1 VTSRTQVAWPRN
13 LFLTGFSASGKS
25 TVGPVVAARLGW
37 AFVDLDAEIERRA
50 GRAIPA
56 LFNEGEEIF
65 RALEGETLTAL
76 AAGERRVIATGGG
89 APVRAENR
97 AVLRRGGLVVC
108 LEAAPETIVA
118 RLTAP
123 GYPLGRAN
131 PAEQRPLLDG
141 HEPLERVRYLK
152 QTRQVFYADCDWTV
166 HTDRLSAEE
175 CAEEVV
181 RAWER
186 LADRPAAP
194 ALGRV
199 VVPAITAERD
209 APYSARNG
217 AAAVVRAPG
226 GSYPIFIGRQNLP
239 ELGRRVRNAGING
252 RVFVISDETVF
263 GHHGPAVLDALR
275 AADLDVVAYCLPPGE
290 PSKSLAAAEAVFGW
304 LVAQRA
310 ERRHAILALGGGV
323 VGDLAGFVA
332 ATYLRGLPLVQVP
345 TTLLAMVDSAIGGKV
360 AVNLPAGKNLLGAF
374 YQPRL
379 VFGDVALLGSLTPRE
394 RASGWAEVIKHALIL
409 DAPQFAD
416 LERETRRGV
425 SDLAGPDGARRIAR
439 SAAIKA
445 RVVSEDEREEGLRML
460 LNYGHT
466 AGHALEAATNYTRFL
481 HGEAVSI
488 GMEVAARL
496 AVRLGLL
503 SETASA
509 RQRALLSALGLP
521 TRCDG
526 VDVEAVWAAIAL
538 DKKVKDRTVRWVLL
552 EDIGRA
558 AVRADVPTVEAR
570 AAFDEVIRP

>member
-1 VTSRTQVAWPRN
+1 MTPIAPGGWPRN

-25 TVGPVVAARLGW
+25 TLGPAVAARLGW

-50 GRAIPA
+50 GRTIPA
-56 LFNEGEEIF
+56 LFNEGEAVF
-65 RALEGETLTAL
+65 RALETEALTTL

-89 APVRAENR
+89 APVRPENR
-97 AVLRRGGLVVC
+97 AEMRRNGLVVC
-108 LEAAPETIVA
+108 LEAAAETIVA
-118 RLTAP
+118 RLAAQ
-123 GYPLGRAN
+123 RAAN
-131 PAEQRPLLDG
+131 PAAQRPLLDG
-141 HEPLERVRYLK
+141 PDPLERVRYLK

-175 CAEEVV
+175 CAEEVL

-186 LADRPAAP
+186 LRSRPAAP
-194 ALGRV
+194 GLGEV
-199 VVPAITAERD
+199 TASAIAAETE
-209 APYSARNG
+209 APYSPASG

-226 GSYPIFIGRQNLP
+226 GTYPIFLGWRNLP
-239 ELGRRVRNAGING
+239 ELGRRVRNAGLAG
-252 RVFVISDETVF
+252 RVFVISDQTVF
-263 GHHGPAVLDALR
+263 DLHGAAVLASLR
-275 AADLDVVAYCLPPGE
+275 TAGLEAEAFCVPPGE
-290 PSKSLAAAEAVFGW
+290 TSKSLETAEAIFGW

-332 ATYLRGLPLVQVP
+332 ATYLRGMPFVQAP

-379 VFGDVALLGSLTPRE
+379 VFGEVALLATLTARE
-394 RASGWAEVIKHALIL
+394 RAAGWSEVVKHALIL

-416 LERETRRGV
+416 LEREAPRVG
-425 SDLAGPDGARRIAR
+425 DLAGPEGARLIGR
-439 SAAIKA
+439 SAAVQA

-466 AGHALEAATNYTRFL
+466 SGHALEAASGYSRFL
-481 HGEAVSI
+481 HGEAVAI

-496 AVRLGLL
+496 SVRLGML
-503 SETASA
+503 SEAAAT
-509 RQRALLSALGLP
+509 RQRSLLAALGLP
-521 TRCDG
+521 IACAG
-526 VDVEAVWAAIAL
+526 VDTEAVWAAIAL
-538 DKKVKDRTVRWVLL
+538 DKKVKDRAVRWVLL

-558 AVRADVPTVEAR
+558 SVRADVPPAEAR